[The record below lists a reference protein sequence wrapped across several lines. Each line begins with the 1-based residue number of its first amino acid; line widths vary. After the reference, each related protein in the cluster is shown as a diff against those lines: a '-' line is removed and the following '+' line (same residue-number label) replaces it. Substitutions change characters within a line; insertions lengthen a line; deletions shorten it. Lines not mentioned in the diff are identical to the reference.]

1 MSDEATPQ
9 RIDPAELDERLR
21 DLRKR
26 FDEFRGRL

>member
-1 MSDEATPQ
+1 MSDDAHRV
-9 RIDPAELDERLR
+9 RIDPAELEERLR